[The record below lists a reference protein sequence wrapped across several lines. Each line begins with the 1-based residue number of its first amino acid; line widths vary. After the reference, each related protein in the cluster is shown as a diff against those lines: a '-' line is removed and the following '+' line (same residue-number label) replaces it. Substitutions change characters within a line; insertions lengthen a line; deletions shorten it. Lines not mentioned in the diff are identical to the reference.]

1 MGGSMP
7 LAPEYPTKADPQGI
21 GFVRRRVNETTY
33 EMAIENGVDADLQLE
48 FMCEC
53 GRLEC
58 SDQIVLLLSQF
69 DRSAPIGALVAHPPE

>member
-1 MGGSMP
+1 
-7 LAPEYPTKADPQGI
+7 
-21 GFVRRRVNETTY
+21 
-33 EMAIENGVDADLQLE
+33 MAIEHGVDADLQLE

>member
-1 MGGSMP
+1 MP
-7 LAPEYPTKADPQGI
+7 LAPEYPMKADAQGI
-21 GFVRRRVNETTY
+21 GFVRRRVNVSTY
-33 EMAIENGVDADLQLE
+33 EMAIEHGVDADLQLE